1 MVRSRFTAASI
12 GLPGSVEIQVC
23 NEDDEDDNAEDD
35 DADNAEDDYDDDDD
49 DDSDGDRDA
58 DGDADDDADAD
69 AGCSGCSD
77 DDLFP
82 SQ

>member
-23 NEDDEDDNAEDD
+23 N
-35 DADNAEDDYDDDDD
+35 DDDDD
-49 DDSDGDRDA
+49 NDEDDDGDG
-58 DGDADDDADAD
+58 DGGGD
-69 AGCSGCSD
+69 G
-77 DDLFP
+77 DLFP